1 MVRKIA
7 VVALLIS
14 ASAIFAQT
22 PAASPA
28 VPRPKF
34 DTFEVATIKPMDPDA
49 KSGRY
54 ITMQGNNRFVE
65 KAYTLK
71 LLIAAAYDLN
81 PRTISGGPS
90 WIESDHYDI
99 VAVTPGDVRPTHD
112 EQMSMLRTLLADRFK
127 LTFHREPK
135 EFSIYQLEISK
146 SGSKLKETVGP
157 NDPPT
162 VGPGVVYPQRIVLP
176 ARNATLAEFA
186 SLLQRAIL
194 DRPVVDKT
202 GLSGRYDF
210 DLEWAPDE
218 SQFGGDGPTS
228 SADAPSSPLF
238 SAIQQQLGLR
248 LVATRGP
255 VDALVVDKAERPSA
269 N

>member
-1 MVRKIA
+1 MIRKIA
-7 VVALLIS
+7 VVAILIS
-14 ASAIFAQT
+14 SSRIFAQP
-22 PAASPA
+22 PAQ
-28 VPRPKF
+28 RPTF
-34 DTFEVATIKPMDPDA
+34 DSFEVATIKPVDPDA

-65 KAYTLK
+65 RSYTLK

-99 VAVTPGDVRPTHD
+99 LAVTPGEVRPTRA
-112 EQMSMLRTLLADRFK
+112 EQMTMLRGLLAERFQ

-135 EFSIYQLEISK
+135 VFSIYELQVAK
-146 SGSKLKETVGP
+146 GGAKLKESAPGSA
-157 NDPPT
+157 DPPS
-162 VGPGVVYPQRIVLP
+162 VGPGVVYPQRVVLP
-176 ARNATLAEFA
+176 ARNATMGEFA

-218 SQFGGDGPTS
+218 TQFGGGVPAAS
-228 SADAPSSPLF
+228 SDAPSAPLF
-238 SAIQQQLGLR
+238 SAIQQQLGLK
-248 LVATRGP
+248 LAATTGP
-255 VDALVVDKAERPSA
+255 VDALVVDKVERPSA